1 MKNPSPAYKLLT
13 RDLDELVRAQDALQ
27 AKLVKLVGSREEYQ
41 KELSKLERTAN
52 STVPSAWK
60 WPLTDNEF
68 MLQTREILQWRE
80 ALVNWLVWIG
90 RGRDASR
97 LAWNCIGM
105 RDASKMFCYR

>member
-13 RDLDELVRAQDALQ
+13 RELDELVRAQDALQ

-68 MLQTREILQWRE
+68 MLQTEKYCSGGRRL
-80 ALVNWLVWIG
+80 LIG
-90 RGRDASR
+90 WYGLGEGGTQAG
-97 LAWNCIGM
+97 LLGTV
-105 RDASKMFCYR
+105 